1 VVAITVGIIGAGA
14 IARDHV
20 AACRRIPGVQIGW
33 VADLDAG
40 RARDLALL
48 AGGAAWTTNPAQ
60 IYDAPDVDAVD
71 ICTSSAS
78 HAALTIAAA
87 TAGKAVHVEKPA
99 ALSLAD
105 FDAMAAAIDRAGVP
119 FMVGQTAR
127 FQPVHREVAAGIAEG
142 LIGRPR
148 LLHVLWY
155 AGHVWS
161 DGWRSWQL
169 DPVRSGGHPV
179 HNGVHALDLAVWL
192 LDANPV
198 RVFARGFRTFA
209 PAMGTPDSFHMTVRF
224 DNGALAVLEIAY
236 ALRARGDA
244 LRRILAVGET
254 GSLHHTTEDD
264 PTLHSDATR
273 APSPAVEDALYYQLS
288 HWIAVL
294 RGAEEPIVRPA
305 QVRAALAAALGAQ
318 ESLVSGAAVALGE
331 AVHA

>member
-1 VVAITVGIIGAGA
+1 VTITVGIIGAGA

-20 AACRRIPGVQIGW
+20 AAYRRIPGVRIGW

-40 RARDLALL
+40 RARELAAL
-48 AGGAAWTTNPAQ
+48 AGGAAWATDPAMV
-60 IYDAPDVDAVD
+60 YGAAELDAVD

-78 HAALTIAAA
+78 HASLTIAAA

-105 FDAMAAAIDRAGVP
+105 YDAMVAAVEQTNVP

-169 DPVRSGGHPV
+169 DPARSGGHPV

-192 LDANPV
+192 LGANPV

-224 DNGALAVLEIAY
+224 DNGALATLEIAY

-244 LRRILAVGET
+244 LRRILAVGEA

-264 PTLHSDATR
+264 PTLYSDATR
-273 APSPAVEDALYYQLS
+273 APSPAVEDALYHQLS

-294 RGAEEPIVRPA
+294 RGTEEPIVRPA

-318 ESLVSGAAVALGE
+318 QSLVSGAAVAIGE
-331 AVHA
+331 VAHA

>member
-1 VVAITVGIIGAGA
+1 MITVGIIGAGA

-20 AACRRIPGVQIGW
+20 AAYRRIPGVRIGW

-40 RARDLALL
+40 RARDLASL
-48 AGGAAWTTNPAQ
+48 AGGTRWATDPAAIFA
-60 IYDAPDVDAVD
+60 DGDVDAVD
-71 ICTSSAS
+71 ICTSSPS
-78 HAALTIAAA
+78 HAPLTIAAA
-87 TAGKAVHVEKPA
+87 AAGKAVHVEKPA
-99 ALSLAD
+99 ALALDD
-105 FDAMAAAIDRAGVP
+105 FDAMTAAIDRAGVA

-127 FQPVHREVAAGIAEG
+127 FQPVHREFAAGIAEG
-142 LIGRPR
+142 LIGKPR

-155 AGHVWS
+155 AGHVWPE
-161 DGWRSWQL
+161 GWRSWQL

-192 LDANPV
+192 LDARPV

-209 PAMGTPDSFHMTVRF
+209 PTMGTPDSFHMTVRF
-224 DNGALAVLEIAY
+224 DNGALATLEIAY

-264 PTLHSDATR
+264 PALYSDALR
-273 APSPAVEDALYYQLS
+273 AASPAVEDALYHQLS

-318 ESLVSGAAVALGE
+318 ESLVGGGAVALGE
-331 AVHA
+331 VVRA

>member
-1 VVAITVGIIGAGA
+1 VTITIGIIGAGA

-20 AACRRIPGVQIGW
+20 AAYGRIPGVRIGW

-40 RARDLALL
+40 RARDLASL
-48 AGGAAWTTNPAQ
+48 AGGAAWTTDPATV
-60 IYDAPDVDAVD
+60 YGAAEVSAVD

-78 HAALTIAAA
+78 HASLTIAAA

-105 FDAMAAAIDRAGVP
+105 YDAMIAAVDRAGVP

-169 DPVRSGGHPV
+169 DPARSGGHPV

-192 LDANPV
+192 LGANPI

-244 LRRILAVGET
+244 LRRILAVGEA

-264 PTLHSDATR
+264 PTLRSDAAR
-273 APSPAVEDALYYQLS
+273 APSAAVDGALYHQLG

-294 RGAEEPIVRPA
+294 RGTEEPIVRPA

-331 AVHA
+331 VAHA